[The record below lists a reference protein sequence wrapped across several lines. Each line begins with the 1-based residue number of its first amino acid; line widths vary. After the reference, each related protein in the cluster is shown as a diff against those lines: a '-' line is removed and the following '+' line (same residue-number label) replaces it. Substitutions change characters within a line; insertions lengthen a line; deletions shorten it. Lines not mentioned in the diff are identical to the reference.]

1 MPPFRPT
8 HDQPVTLAQLRL
20 LEPELLVGEIS
31 RLENSIAHLERSN
44 GELAA
49 FARGDESEELDDD
62 TRREFEDSV
71 KENEETIARQQE
83 RIAMI
88 RVALEEQIGVDARN
102 THYAVDGAAGAGAQ
116 ASAAAA
122 ASRTPAPGAREEE
135 QDEVMGVAAASTTA
149 AAAASSRTE
158 GVNGVQGGAGDAEGG
173 DDGMYL

>member
-20 LEPELLVGEIS
+20 LEPELLVGEIG

-44 GELAA
+44 DELAA
-49 FARGDESEELDDD
+49 FVRGDDGDELDDD

-71 KENEETIARQQE
+71 KENEETIARQHE

-88 RVALEEQIGVDARN
+88 RVALEEQVGVDASN
-102 THYAVDGAAGAGAQ
+102 PHYAVAQ
-116 ASAAAA
+116 ASAASRAPPPAA
-122 ASRTPAPGAREEE
+122 ALEGGEHG
-135 QDEVMGVAAASTTA
+135 EVMGVAAASSTTA
-149 AAAASSRTE
+149 AGAAPSRTG
-158 GVNGVQGGAGDAEGG
+158 GVNGVSGRAGGGEDD